1 MQVTA
6 VVSIG
11 QEINHG
17 TFYCIEKVEWG
28 SFKVQTPFHLAPLAY
43 FSKSRLL
50 MRSHVLERAEHL
62 TQKTAGQSPKPCSL
76 TKPDSLV

>member
-1 MQVTA
+1 MKVTA
-6 VVSIG
+6 VMSIG

-17 TFYCIEKVEWG
+17 TLYCIEKVEWG
-28 SFKVQTPFHLAPLAY
+28 SFKVQTVAFHLAPLAY

-50 MRSHVLERAEHL
+50 MRSHVLEREYL

-76 TKPDSLV
+76 TKPDLLV